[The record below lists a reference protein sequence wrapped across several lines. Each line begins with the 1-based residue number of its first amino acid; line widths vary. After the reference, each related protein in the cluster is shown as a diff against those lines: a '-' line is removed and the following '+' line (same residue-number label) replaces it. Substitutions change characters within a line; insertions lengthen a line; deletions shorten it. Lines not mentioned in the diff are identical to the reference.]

1 MSKNKNVDK
10 SEELKNFLQNECDDL
25 IDVLLGYGDPVTFNE
40 TPVQFVV
47 QDGGGEGGG
56 EGCFTILRVGD
67 AHYKVTYSYASYD
80 GFNFD
85 YMEVKKV
92 VPRTKVVVEFE

>member
-1 MSKNKNVDK
+1 MSKNKNVDQ
-10 SEELKNFLQNECDDL
+10 SEELKNFLRNECDDL
-25 IDVLLGYGDPVTFNE
+25 VDFLLGYGDPVIFNG
-40 TPVQFVV
+40 TSVQFVV

-56 EGCFTILRVGD
+56 AECFTILRVGD
-67 AHYKVTYSYASYD
+67 AHYKVAYSYASYD

-92 VPRTKVVVEFE
+92 VPRTKVEFE